1 MRSLEIKYRKLVV
14 EQLTHAKSLICGQSE
29 YLIFSIFTAVGD
41 RVHDISKSLFEVL
54 LITPD
59 FNQFKP
65 QMK

>member
-14 EQLTHAKSLICGQSE
+14 EQLTYAKSLICGQSE
-29 YLIFSIFTAVGD
+29 YLIFSIFTAVRD

-54 LITPD
+54 LITLD

-65 QMK
+65 